1 VKENSV
7 EGIAEAFRSLR
18 ATINMMAPP
27 EARQVVLV
35 TSSVA
40 SEGKTTLA
48 VNYALSLA
56 QQGVRTLLVDLDL
69 RRPTL
74 AREFGLANEGGVTS
88 FLVGKASLES
98 VIQRVDIQNLH
109 VCPNACANPS
119 ETAVR
124 VDSCRAVRR
133 NTMWFIDSTFVLWV
147 IVALASTAHGPDRF
161 GDGETSFPCQKIT
174 SAASGVRHGIV

>member
-1 VKENSV
+1 
-7 EGIAEAFRSLR
+7 
-18 ATINMMAPP
+18 M
-27 EARQVVLV
+27 LV

-98 VIQRVDIQNLH
+98 VIQRVISRICTVPQRL
-109 VCPNACANPS
+109 CQS
-119 ETAVR
+119 VR
-124 VDSCRAVRR
+124 NGRLS
-133 NTMWFIDSTFVLWV
+133 
-147 IVALASTAHGPDRF
+147 
-161 GDGETSFPCQKIT
+161 
-174 SAASGVRHGIV
+174 